1 MRRWA
6 LYILLLLACG
16 GMAFCASSDL
26 IKPLPLKL
34 DYDEKKAL
42 LGKQLYNDPALSG
55 DGTVSCA
62 SCHILDAGGDDNL
75 KFSFGIKGREG
86 EINAPTVLNARYN
99 FSQFWDG
106 RAKDLPE
113 QAMGP
118 VENPVE
124 MGNNFT
130 TLVKTL
136 KNQKPYRDLFG
147 KIYPNG
153 ITKENIVDAIAEF
166 EKALVTPNAPFDR
179 YLRGDDNAISDLQ
192 KEGYELFQRKGC
204 IACHNGVNV
213 GGNLY
218 QRFGIFEHYE
228 SKNKGRYNVTGKE
241 EDLHYFKV
249 PTLRNITLTSP
260 YFHDGSVE
268 KLEDAVRKMAQHQL
282 GRKLQDDEVGKIVL
296 FLESLTGDTPTI
308 LKE

>member
-1 MRRWA
+1 
-6 LYILLLLACG
+6 
-16 GMAFCASSDL
+16 MAFAASSDL

-34 DYDEKKAL
+34 DYDKRKAQ
-42 LGKQLYNDPALSG
+42 LGKQLYNDPILSA

-86 EINAPTVLNARYN
+86 EINAPTVLNSRYN

-113 QAMGP
+113 QAAGP
-118 VENPVE
+118 IENPVE
-124 MGNNFT
+124 MGNNFI
-130 TLVKTL
+130 TLVDTL
-136 KNQKPYRDLFG
+136 KQQKAYRAHFG
-147 KIYPNG
+147 KIYSDG

-179 YLRGDDNAISDLQ
+179 YLRGDDNAISDAQ

-204 IACHNGVNV
+204 IACHNGMNI

-228 SKNKGRYNVTGKE
+228 SKSKGRYNVTGQE
-241 EDLHYFKV
+241 EDLYYFKV
-249 PTLRNITLTSP
+249 PTLRNIALTSP
-260 YFHDGSVE
+260 YFHDGSIE
-268 KLEDAVRKMAQHQL
+268 KLEDAVKKMAEHQL
-282 GRKLQDDEVGKIVL
+282 GRKLKDEETEKIVL
-296 FLESLTGDTPTI
+296 FLESLTGETPPI